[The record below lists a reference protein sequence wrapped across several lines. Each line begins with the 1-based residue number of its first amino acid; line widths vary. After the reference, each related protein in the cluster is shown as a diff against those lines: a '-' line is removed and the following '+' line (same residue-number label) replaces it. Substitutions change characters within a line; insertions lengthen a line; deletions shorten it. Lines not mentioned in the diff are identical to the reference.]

1 MKMKKHRKLIIVGD
15 SAFAQVAYE
24 FFTHDSEYEVVA
36 FSVERNYM
44 RREKLFDLPVV
55 SFEDLERLYPPA
67 RHYVFVAIVFTQT
80 NKLRTRLYLEAK
92 AKGYAPASYVSS
104 RAHVLANTELGEH
117 CFICEATIVQPH
129 ARLGDNVVL
138 WSGNYVG
145 HHAII
150 KNNCFTLA
158 HAVICEL
165 AEVGQNCIVGPNA
178 TVLENVTVAD
188 DCRIDA
194 GALVGK
200 DVRRQAA
207 D

>member
-1 MKMKKHRKLIIVGD
+1 MPKWLMSFSLTIQSTRSLL
-15 SAFAQVAYE
+15 SALSAI
-24 FFTHDSEYEVVA
+24 
-36 FSVERNYM
+36 M

-92 AKGYAPASYVSS
+92 AKGYAPASYISS
-104 RAHVLANTELGEH
+104 SARVLANTELGEH

-129 ARLGDNVVL
+129 AKLGDNVVL